1 MSVIY
6 THTYFL
12 YNNYVAFIATT
23 VQKKIPRIILIS
35 FTTMTIYRQE
45 ATNHFARR
53 SMSHPDLRDKAG
65 CVSYVR
71 QRRKHI

>member
-1 MSVIY
+1 MRYLMSVIY

-12 YNNYVAFIATT
+12 YNNYAASITTT
-23 VQKKIPRIILIS
+23 VRKKIPRIILIS

-53 SMSHPDLRDKAG
+53 E
-65 CVSYVR
+65 YVTSEF
-71 QRRKHI
+71 KG